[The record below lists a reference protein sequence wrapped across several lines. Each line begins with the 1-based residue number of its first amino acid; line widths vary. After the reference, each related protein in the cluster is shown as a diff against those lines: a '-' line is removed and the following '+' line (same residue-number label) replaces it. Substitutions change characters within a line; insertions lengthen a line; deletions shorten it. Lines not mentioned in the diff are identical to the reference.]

1 MSNMLTRQMLMALV
15 VLMLSAVAICQC
27 ISGEKEPVRSRTR
40 QIVDPN
46 GKGVPGADVTV
57 YDASR
62 NVLFR
67 THSDAHGKFS
77 VPSLPRDDQWL
88 NDKDFHVEI
97 SASGFIRY
105 NYILLRYG
113 DSRKVLKLHLF
124 LPSAALCN
132 DQKTI
137 TE

>member
-1 MSNMLTRQMLMALV
+1 M
-15 VLMLSAVAICQC
+15 
-27 ISGEKEPVRSRTR
+27 
-40 QIVDPN
+40 
-46 GKGVPGADVTV
+46 TV
-57 YDASR
+57 YDASW

-77 VPSLPRDDQWL
+77 VPRLQRDDEWL
-88 NDKDFHVEI
+88 YDKDFHVEI